1 MKELRSFRKE
11 LAALLKD
18 VRQGASDP
26 THPYTKGYLDALR
39 YVLEWIDEMD

>member
-1 MKELRSFRKE
+1 MKDLRVFRKE

-18 VRQGASDP
+18 VRRDATDP
-26 THPYTKGYLDALR
+26 SHPYTKGYLDALR